1 MPRALFVLML
11 ASLALSP
18 ALASDWPASDPGIRD
33 AARLDPQR
41 PLSAESKMSVA
52 DGFTL
57 ALAGDLIIS
66 RPLLKA
72 RVPPGFDS
80 LVAVLRSS
88 DVAFGNLETSLIDIR
103 HFKGSPYPWAGD
115 WANIGLPSVTPDL
128 KAMGFDMVGRAN
140 NHVEDWGLDGMRE
153 TDARLDKAGIVHAG
167 TGETAALARAP
178 QYFESRKGRV
188 ALVSFA
194 TTFRPTSEAM
204 PPQGAAPGRAGLS
217 AVHLTLHEH
226 VTAEAMTHLAAADC
240 ALYRRA
246 CSGVPDTLAFGGVSY
261 VRDVRN
267 FNDYEPDPEDLAALA
282 KAIREARQ
290 HADFVI
296 VAVHAHECDWDCDAA
311 DSPQIPAQVLKLLAH
326 GAVDT
331 GADVFV
337 ATGIH
342 NLGPIEIFHGRPIF
356 YGLANF
362 FWSDIQEPVP
372 HELFQMYRSLLAQT
386 YAHPERATDYDLT
399 APLNAESFAHD
410 FTFQSVLVR
419 MSFAKG
425 GLAELKLYPVW
436 LGYGENLR
444 TSGTPRL
451 ETDPARVEAIFKS
464 IAARNVAYGLPRL
477 DFHIDGGVAVLRP

>member
-1 MPRALFVLML
+1 VLAISPCL
-11 ASLALSP
+11 A
-18 ALASDWPASDPGIRD
+18 ASGWPDSDPGIRD
-33 AARLDPQR
+33 QTKLDPRR
-41 PLSAESKMSVA
+41 PLDAENRMTVT
-52 DGFTL
+52 DGFTV
-57 ALAGDLIIS
+57 ALTGDLIIA

-115 WANIGLPSVTPDL
+115 WANIGLPSVALDL

-140 NHVEDWGLDGMRE
+140 NHVEDWGLEGMRE
-153 TDARLDKAGIVHAG
+153 TDARLDAAGIVHAG

-178 QYFESRKGRV
+178 RYFESKKGRV

-204 PPQGAAPGRAGLS
+204 PPHGQAPGRPGLS

-226 VTAEAMTHLAAADC
+226 VTADVMTHLAAADC
-240 ALYRRA
+240 AMYRRA
-246 CSGVPDTLAFGGVSY
+246 CSGAPDALTLDDVSY
-261 VRDVRN
+261 VRDSRD
-267 FNDYEPDPEDLAALA
+267 FNDYEPDPEDLAALVR
-282 KAIREARQ
+282 AIREARQ

-296 VAVHAHECDWDCDAA
+296 VAVHAHECDWDCDAPDVA
-311 DSPQIPAQVLKLLAH
+311 RLPAAVLKLLAH
-326 GAVDT
+326 GAIDT
-331 GADVFV
+331 GADLFV
-337 ATGIH
+337 TTGIH
-342 NLGPIEIFHGRPIF
+342 NLGPIEIYHGRPIF

-372 HELFQMYRSLLAQT
+372 HELFQLYRPLLAQT

-410 FTFQSVLVR
+410 FTFQSVLAQAI
-419 MSFAKG
+419 FAHG
-425 GLAELKLYPVW
+425 RLSALKLHPVW

-451 ETDPARVEAIFKS
+451 ETDPARAQAIFEN
-464 IAARNVAYGLPRL
+464 IAARTKAYGLPPL
-477 DFHIDGGVAVLRP
+477 DFHVEGGVAVLRP